1 MSDQAA
7 APVSIEPCASYA
19 PEAVAEAVSAA
30 LARLGGM
37 SAFVKPG
44 QSVLLKVNLLTKAEP
59 ARAITTHPEVVRAVV
74 RLAKEAGA
82 GSVVIA
88 DSPGGRTSAQAARAI
103 FETSGL
109 AAVARDEG
117 VETVLLDD
125 AVVRVAAPGGHLYQ
139 HFNLGRAAVEADVL
153 IDMPRLKTHGFMMM
167 TGAVK
172 NLFGCIPGLEKAQF
186 HVKVPDRAD
195 FGEMLVDLMLACK
208 PELCIMDAIIGME
221 GAGPAG
227 GTPRHIGAVLASAD
241 PGGMDVVAA
250 AITGFDPMEVYT
262 IAAANQRGLGP
273 RTADE
278 VPTLGA
284 AWRSIAVEGFAH
296 PAKDVAR
303 NMPPAIQKWVRARVV
318 SRPWLEHPDRCNGCR
333 TCEKECPVHAIKMV
347 DGKPVYDYTDCI
359 RCYCCQ
365 ELCPKHAV
373 GLKQPWFVRSLVVR
387 GGSERA

>member
-1 MSDQAA
+1 MSETTGLVA
-7 APVSIEPCASYA
+7 IESCASYS
-19 PEAVAEAVSAA
+19 PDVVAAA
-30 LARLGGM
+30 LSAVLAPLGGM
-37 SAFVKPG
+37 SSFVKPG

-59 ARAITTHPEVVRAVV
+59 TRAITTHPEVVRAVV
-74 RLAKEAGA
+74 RLVKEAGA
-82 GSVVIA
+82 GSVAIG
-88 DSPGGRTSAQAARAI
+88 DSPGGRTSAQSARAI
-103 FETSGL
+103 FEASGL
-109 AAVARDEG
+109 AAVARDEN
-117 VETVLLDD
+117 VELVLLDD
-125 AVVRVAAPGGHLYQ
+125 SVVRAPAPGGHLYQ
-139 HFNLGRAAVEADVL
+139 HFNLGRAAVDADVL
-153 IDMPRLKTHGFMMM
+153 INMPRLKTHGFMMM

-195 FGEMLVDLMLACK
+195 FGEMLVDLYLACR
-208 PELCIMDAIIGME
+208 PELNIMDAVIGME

-227 GTPRHIGAVLASAD
+227 GAPRHIGALLASAD
-241 PGGMDVVAA
+241 AVGMDVVAA
-250 AITGFDPMEVYT
+250 EITGFDPMDVYT
-262 IAAANQRGLGP
+262 IAAAHRRGLGP

-278 VPTLGA
+278 VPTTGA
-284 AWRSIAVEGFAH
+284 PWRNLVVQGFAH

-318 SRPWLEHPDRCNGCR
+318 SRPWLESPDRCNGCR
-333 TCEKECPVHAIKMV
+333 TCEKECPVHAITMV

-373 GLKQPWFVRSLVVR
+373 GLKQPWFVRNLVVR